1 MELDEAA
8 IRTQLELAVRARD
21 GDSATVLRGVLA
33 ALKNV
38 SIEKRGQELGP
49 SDVLAVVR
57 REAKQCRESLDYA
70 RQAGRDDTVATK
82 QAELALLEGLL
93 PSQLS
98 QDELKR
104 AIAGIIKDSGATSLG
119 PVMKGLSQH
128 YAGRY
133 DGKQASTIARDL
145 LFDH

>member
-1 MELDEAA
+1 MEIDEAA
-8 IRTQLELAVRARD
+8 IRTQLERAVRARD

-38 SIEKRGQELGP
+38 SIANKGQDLGP
-49 SDVLAVVR
+49 GDVLTVIQ

-70 RQAGRDDTVATK
+70 RQAGRDDTVASK

-93 PSQLS
+93 PGQLS

-104 AIAGIIKDSGATSLG
+104 VITGIIEESGATNLG
-119 PVMKGLSQH
+119 PVMKGLSQR

-133 DGKQASTIARDL
+133 DGKQASTIAREL
-145 LFDH
+145 LSD